1 MESKKTACIDLGS
14 NSCRLRI
21 ADENGKVI
29 YKDSIATKLGEGL
42 FETGKLVEASIKRGV
57 DALSKYAEIMKE
69 NKVQNYRAIA
79 TAACRTAKN
88 GKEFVR
94 LVKVKTGLDL
104 EIIDTFEEARLNLKG
119 ALLNAPQNKK
129 YAVVYDLGGA
139 STEVTL
145 AQTDGHILHTISIP
159 WGARNS
165 SEAYGLKEFDEAK
178 AERLKTD
185 IQKYVE
191 DFVVKAHLEKYKQ
204 DCVLLATSST
214 PLRLCS
220 MIKNDGSYTREKND
234 GARVK
239 CCELDGAVLKVEN
252 MSVDERSK
260 SAYIGE
266 DRAPIFAAACV
277 IFKAIYDALG
287 FDELIVSFKGAQDAM
302 LKELRYG

>member
-1 MESKKTACIDLGS
+1 MEQKKTACIDLGS

-21 ADENGKVI
+21 ADENGQIV
-29 YKDSIATKLGEGL
+29 YKDSKATKLGEGL
-42 FETGKLVEASIKRGV
+42 FETGSLIDASIKRGLE
-57 DALSKYAEIMKE
+57 ALSEYAKIMNE
-69 NKVQNYRAIA
+69 NDVQKYRAVA

-88 GKEFVR
+88 GKEFAR
-94 LVKVKTGLDL
+94 LVKVKTGIDL

-119 ALLNAPQNKK
+119 ALLNAPKDKK
-129 YAVVYDLGGA
+129 YAVLYDLGGA

-145 AQTDGHILHTISIP
+145 ARIDGHILHTISIP

-165 SEAYGLKEFDEAK
+165 AAAYDLKEFDETKAK
-178 AERLKTD
+178 RLKKD
-185 IQKYVE
+185 IQKYVQ
-191 DFVVKAHLEKYKQ
+191 DFVVNAHLEKYKR
-204 DCVLLATSST
+204 DCALIATSST

-234 GARVK
+234 GACVK
-239 CCELDGAVLKVEN
+239 CCELDGAVLKVEKMN
-252 MSVDERSK
+252 VAERSK

-277 IFKAIYDALG
+277 IFKAIYDELG
-287 FDELIVSFKGAQDAM
+287 FEELIVSFKGAQDAM